1 MRMVVSVIHTEMIK
15 RQSLSDAVVDKII
28 NWIITGELKSG
39 EKVSSESIAKQLGV
53 SRTPVR
59 EALKSLEK
67 IGLIVSTPYV
77 GTYVNALQIDEILE
91 IYALRE
97 NLETFIIRYIIDC
110 ICPQDI
116 KELENMQQ
124 AINQIA
130 EQTPGDTV
138 KLYKMNEEFH
148 MRLYQISNMPRLCGI
163 IQELWSNLAFVRLFF
178 VNREQYGKEIKIE
191 HTAYIEALKARDA
204 ACLEKLIMTNLSQHQ
219 AEMPGIVEKY
229 NQMCSKENGCEVEK

>member
-1 MRMVVSVIHTEMIK
+1 MIHTEMIK
-15 RQSLSDAVVDKII
+15 RQSLSDAVGDKII

-77 GTYVNALQIDEILE
+77 GTYVNALQLEDILE

-97 NLETFIIRYIIDC
+97 NLETFIIQYVIEH
-110 ICPQDI
+110 ICPEDI
-116 KELENMQQ
+116 EELEKMQQ

-130 EQTPGDTV
+130 EQTPGETI

-148 MRLYQISNMPRLCGI
+148 MRLYRISKMPRLCGI

-191 HTAYIEALKARDA
+191 HTAYIEALKSRDA
-204 ACLEKLIMTNLSQHQ
+204 VRLEQLIMANLSQHQ

-229 NQMCSKENGCEVEK
+229 NRMCNTTCGN